1 MPFIRVSYM
10 EGQYDTCQL
19 EQISKTIMYALIKH
33 FKVPEEDYFQVFH
46 VHRAGEFF
54 YSKNYLNVERSEGLL
69 YIQITLKSGRT
80 EQQKTGFYAM
90 LAKELSNTVSIR
102 KEDVFV
108 VLVDNEF
115 DDWSF
120 GNGIAQMLDHQK
132 RGALGMAHRAIKPHA
147 SESLRK
153 LAPAFIDYSENVL
166 FGDLW
171 RREQLSLRDRSLV
184 TISALVAGGLTEQ
197 LPYHLRLSVENGLQ
211 QEEIVETITHLA
223 YYAGWPRAA
232 SALQVVET
240 VFENKA

>member
-1 MPFIRVSYM
+1 
-10 EGQYDTCQL
+10 
-19 EQISKTIMYALIKH
+19 
-33 FKVPEEDYFQVFH
+33 
-46 VHRAGEFF
+46 
-54 YSKNYLNVERSEGLL
+54 
-69 YIQITLKSGRT
+69 
-80 EQQKTGFYAM
+80 
-90 LAKELSNTVSIR
+90 
-102 KEDVFV
+102 
-108 VLVDNEF
+108 
-115 DDWSF
+115 
-120 GNGIAQMLDHQK
+120 
-132 RGALGMAHRAIKPHA
+132 MAHRAIKPHA